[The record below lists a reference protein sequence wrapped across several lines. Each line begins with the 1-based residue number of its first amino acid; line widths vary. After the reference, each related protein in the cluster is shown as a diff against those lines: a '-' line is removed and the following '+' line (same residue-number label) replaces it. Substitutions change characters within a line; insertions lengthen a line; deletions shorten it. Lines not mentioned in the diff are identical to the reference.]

1 MPELF
6 SKRRYGLAVIALL
19 LFSVLLLGALTYYQ
33 WRLGLAGLILL
44 VLLSLYVF
52 RTQSVFE
59 QDIENYIQTLTHRV
73 NKAGEEAVTKLPI
86 GILLYN
92 EEKEI
97 QWANPYMRQFLP
109 EEFLGEKITMIDENL
124 ISRIEEGNEEIYV
137 TLNERQY
144 VVHVKAVERLLYFFD
159 MTDTIETKNLYEEE
173 QTVIA
178 IIYLDNYDDVTQ
190 GIPDQIRSKL
200 MSHVTSLL
208 NDWASEHGV
217 LLRSTASDRFIAVM
231 HQRTLRVLEETRFD
245 ILDKIR
251 ETTEKEK
258 VAITLSIG
266 IGCGEPSLQELGAL
280 AQSSLDLALG
290 RGGDQVAIKEADG
303 TIRFYGGKSNAVEKR
318 TRVRARVIS
327 HALRDFVL
335 ESDQVIVMGHKN
347 PDMDAIGAAIG
358 VLKIAEVN
366 DTDAYVVVDPKEINP
381 DVQKL
386 MDEIEKHEY
395 LWSQFITPNE
405 ALDHITRQTLLVV
418 VDTHKPSLVIE
429 PKLVKAIDRVVVLDH
444 HRRGEEFIKDP
455 VLVYME
461 PYASST
467 AELVTELLEY
477 QPAPVKMDT
486 LEATAL
492 LAGIIVDT
500 KSFAIRTGSRTFDAA
515 SFLKS
520 HGADTTLVQMLLKED
535 IETYVKRSHLIAN
548 SFIYREGIAIGVAPE
563 GEVYDQILI
572 AQAADTLLTMDHVK
586 GSFVI
591 SRRGDG
597 KISISARSLGDV
609 NVQVIMEMLGGGGHL
624 THAATQFKED
634 VTLEEAEQELKQAID
649 KYLEGGK
656 QE

>member
-1 MPELF
+1 MPEVL
-6 SKRRYGLAVIALL
+6 SKRRYGLSIIALFL
-19 LFSVLLLGALTYYQ
+19 LSILFLGLLSYYQ
-33 WRLGLAGLILL
+33 WHIAFVGFIVLIA
-44 VLLSLYVF
+44 LSIYFIYARSL
-52 RTQSVFE
+52 FE
-59 QDIENYIQTLTHRV
+59 KEVESYIETLTHRV
-73 NKAGEEAVTKLPI
+73 NKAGEEAVTNLPI

-97 QWANPYMRQFLP
+97 QWANPYMRQLLP
-109 EEFLGEKITMIDENL
+109 EEFLGEKLDIIGENFIAAID
-124 ISRIEEGNEEIYV
+124 EGNEKIDV
-137 TLNERQY
+137 TLNDRHY
-144 VVHVKAVERLLYFFD
+144 VVHVKQVERLLYFFD
-159 MTDTIETKNLYEEE
+159 MTDTIETKTLYEEE
-173 QTVIA
+173 QTVIG
-178 IIYLDNYDDVTQ
+178 IIYLDNYDEVTQ
-190 GIPDQIRSKL
+190 GLSDQVRSQLK
-200 MSHVTSLL
+200 SHVTSLL
-208 NDWASEHGV
+208 NDWAVEHG
-217 LLRSTASDRFIAVM
+217 LFLRSTATDRFVAVM
-231 HQRTLRVLEETRFD
+231 HQRALRDLEETRFD

-290 RGGDQVAIKEADG
+290 RGGDQVAIKEANG
-303 TIRFYGGKSNAVEKR
+303 TVRFYGGKSNAMEKR

-366 DTDAYVVVDPKEINP
+366 DTDAYVVLDPKEINP

-395 LWSQFITPNE
+395 LWSQFITPDE
-405 ALDHITRQTLLVV
+405 ALDHITRQTLLVI

-429 PKLVKAIDRVVVLDH
+429 PKLVEAIDRVVVLDH

-477 QPAPVKMDT
+477 QPQPVKMDT

-492 LAGIIVDT
+492 LAGIVVDT

-520 HGADTTLVQMLLKED
+520 RGADTTLVQMLLKED
-535 IETYVKRSHLIAN
+535 IDTYVKRSHLIAN
-548 SFIYREGIAIGVAPE
+548 SFIYREGIAIGIAPE
-563 GEVYDQILI
+563 REVYDQILI
-572 AQAADTLLTMDHVK
+572 AQAADTLLTMDNIK

-624 THAATQFKED
+624 THAATQFDEE
-634 VTLEEAEQELKQAID
+634 VTLEEVEQKLKQAID
-649 KYLEGGK
+649 QYLEGGTK
-656 QE
+656 E